1 MSQQAPSPSSLLP
14 ALRSQRWFASCPV
27 DFQHALVERAV
38 PWQLHPG
45 EHLFARGGA
54 PEGLC
59 CVTSGALRIG
69 AVRADGSQ
77 TLLACLLPYQWF
89 GEISLIDGQPR
100 THDAV
105 ADGETSVLV
114 VPQPELEGWLQ
125 RHPEHWRD
133 VARLACTKLRLMF
146 ATLEDIQ
153 HLPLINRLARQ
164 LWVSL
169 HAYGE
174 AVHSARR
181 TVRLSQEQL
190 GQLLG
195 TSRQSVNKCLREMEE
210 QGVVAV
216 RYSQIEVL
224 DLAALE
230 KLALEADGSSVPPGL
245 GFPSAPPENP

>member
-1 MSQQAPSPSSLLP
+1 MLP
-14 ALRSQRWFASCPV
+14 ALRSQRWFAACPLEL
-27 DFQHALVERAV
+27 QLALVERAV
-38 PWQLHPG
+38 PWKLRNG

-59 CVTSGALRIG
+59 CVTSGGLRIG

-114 VPQPELEGWLQ
+114 VPQPELLSWLEQ
-125 RHPEHWRD
+125 HPHCWRD
-133 VARLACTKLRLMF
+133 IARLACTKLRLMF

-153 HLPLINRLARQ
+153 HLPLNLRLARQ
-164 LWVSL
+164 LWVAL

-174 AVHSARR
+174 AAHTARR
-181 TVRLSQEQL
+181 SVRLSQEQL

-195 TSRQSVNKCLREMEE
+195 TSRQSVNKCLRELEE
-210 QGVVAV
+210 QGVIVA
-216 RYSQIEVL
+216 RYSQIEVTDL
-224 DLAALE
+224 DALRR
-230 KLALEADGSSVPPGL
+230 LALEAEGASVPPGL
-245 GFPSAPPENP
+245 SFSPPGPAGPARTEG